1 MHGDSL
7 LNGATVRISL
17 KSEKQVTAVL
27 KALTPEL
34 TRQIGVRSKTTLNAK
49 GVTLIL
55 NFEAN
60 DTVALRAAVNAYLRW
75 INSVMN
81 VLDVASRK
89 S

>member
-1 MHGDSL
+1 M
-7 LNGATVRISL
+7 NGATVRISL

-27 KALTPEL
+27 NALTPEL
-34 TRQIGVRSKTTLNAK
+34 IRQVGVRSKTTICAK
-49 GVTLIL
+49 GVTLFL